1 MTWVLGFQSHS
12 EAQHMDHQVSGLFLR
27 KHWAV
32 TSALLEE
39 APSHTC
45 SAPSPSTLALLVFL
59 WSSPHILCDVYFLC
73 VDGLPSP
80 TVRWASPEIGVFQHR
95 TPGLAQR
102 WCSAG
107 IWGNKWMLQ
116 THPPD
121 PQNAGFSLFSSLS
134 SHGSCSFQSPQK
146 GKWSLPQ
153 PWALWHYPRSPALPL
168 CLSLSTPSPCLWDV
182 SQGDHKGGSLWTLKA
197 FRVSESRSRMAAWS
211 SKARELPEKVY
222 IATPYVTPRKQCQSR
237 VQVSGLWVSVLSILN
252 EEEKERHCHTRSAV
266 SSDSRPHGFLW
277 VWTINSKR
285 KWEHGRTQNSGAAFE
300 RVKNKY

>member
-153 PWALWHYPRSPALPL
+153 PWALWHYPRSPAPAPVPFTVHTFPLPL
-168 CLSLSTPSPCLWDV
+168 RCFTRKPQRGKPLDTEGFQSL
-182 SQGDHKGGSLWTLKA
+182 
-197 FRVSESRSRMAAWS
+197 
-211 SKARELPEKVY
+211 
-222 IATPYVTPRKQCQSR
+222 R
-237 VQVSGLWVSVLSILN
+237 VQEQDGCLVFQSPWASREGVYSNSLRHPQEAVPEQSPGL
-252 EEEKERHCHTRSAV
+252 RAV
-266 SSDSRPHGFLW
+266 GECP
-277 VWTINSKR
+277 
-285 KWEHGRTQNSGAAFE
+285 
-300 RVKNKY
+300 